1 MTLKAKLHILIFT
14 WTIII
19 LLVGNLAVYLLF
31 VEMIKDKKEN
41 SLEYIASTIENQ
53 GIPKSDADEAVI
65 QKLLPEDSLVRIIAP
80 TNEIK
85 FEYTNES
92 DYSKIPA
99 SFSPQAE
106 YTYDSYDG
114 DDVIVFVRPI
124 LAAGD
129 VTASIQVIS
138 DFEDERE
145 DIQDLLYVLLTV
157 SGILLVISILLSFL
171 ASSLFLRPLAQF
183 IKTMED
189 IRISRNFK
197 RISINDKN
205 SKEMNQVAQTFNA
218 MIEQLEEQ
226 FEKQEQFVSNASHE
240 LRTPLTIIESYA
252 SLLKR
257 WGREDEEVL
266 KESIDAI
273 HQEALGLKAMI
284 KQLLE
289 LARYEEQMTLPLSD
303 LNAVD
308 IGKKTINRLKG
319 FTNRPIHLLVK
330 EDSIPVFANEQALIQ
345 VLTILADNAL
355 KYSEDKV
362 EIKIDKDKN
371 KTTLQVI
378 DYGVG
383 IPKEDLPH
391 VFDRFYRVD
400 KARQRSAGGVG
411 IGLSIAH
418 TLVEKMEGQISI
430 QSELEKGTIITLAFK
445 AQS

>member
-257 WGREDEEVL
+257 WGRENEEVL

-345 VLTILADNAL
+345 VLTILADNAF

-362 EIKIDKDKN
+362 EIKIDKDNN

-430 QSELEKGTIITLAFK
+430 QSEPEKGTIITLAFK